1 MDINILG
8 EIGYDVN
15 AIDVIEQ
22 IQSAE
27 EDIAMYMLSG
37 GGSVVHG
44 FGIYDAMRASNH
56 KITVKIFGFS
66 ASAASVIAMG
76 ADVVEMGDG
85 ALMMIHESSVGEW
98 GTSSDH
104 KEASR
109 ILDAWDGRLIQ
120 AYHNKTGIDKDTLAG
135 MVNKNEWMSVDE
147 AIELKF
153 VDAKLESFE
162 IAASANLFLNRT
174 KKESSVMSEPKT
186 KAKAPKVE
194 AKTKAPAEKVKAA
207 VVEPVA
213 VVEAVAPVAEVVEVV
228 EAKSEKDLPDFMAA
242 FGDGEGA
249 RMFVAKMSFSDA
261 QAKHIET
268 INASNATLEGEIV
281 TLKTLLAAAKAD
293 VGGDPIAL
301 ASDKVVAPVA
311 QAAPASKSIIK
322 IQK

>member
-1 MDINILG
+1 MDINIFG

-22 IQSAE
+22 IQSADE
-27 EDIAMYMLSG
+27 EIIMYMLSG

-44 FGIYDAMRASNH
+44 FGIYDAMRASKH

-120 AYHNKTGIDKDTLAG
+120 AYHNKTGIDKETLAE
-135 MVNKNEWMSVDE
+135 MVNRNEWMSVDE

-153 VDAKLESFE
+153 VNSKLESFE

-174 KKESSVMSEPKT
+174 KQEFSEMSEPK
-186 KAKAPKVE
+186 AKAEKSKVE
-194 AKTKAPAEKVKAA
+194 AKEKATEEVQA
-207 VVEPVA
+207 VIIEPVA
-213 VVEAVAPVAEVVEVV
+213 VVEAVAEVVAVV
-228 EAKSEKDLPDFMAA
+228 EPIKAEKGLGDFMAK
-242 FGDGEGA
+242 FGKAEGA
-249 RMFVAKMSFSDA
+249 QMFLDNVSYSDA
-261 QAKHIET
+261 QDKHLDT
-268 INASNATLEGEIV
+268 INAEKATLETEN
-281 TLKTLLAAAKAD
+281 TALKTLLAAAKAD
-293 VGGDPIAL
+293 AGGEPIVL
-301 ASDKVVAPVA
+301 SSEKVVAPVA
-311 QAAPASKSIIK
+311 QAEAKSNSIIK